1 MSVETSMAT
10 ELDKAK
16 RMASFQPSTR
26 EGENEKTEVGSGNNE
41 DEKEDTC
48 SDGQLHSSTATIT
61 SSTTSQASSAESR
74 KSRRASV
81 RRESLRRDKLG
92 SCLIRSYDPMQVV
105 TPEQLE
111 GFSLFVST
119 PIWIFDFIERRNRYA
134 NPAGLDLWCSP
145 SLDEFL
151 NRNMTDM
158 SAASVARTQECQNRV
173 EKAQIVQDIWTFYP
187 KGKARTLQMTMT
199 AVRLSPDENHSSILV
214 VGNMITSSASLGN
227 SNFNSSRSSLFTSN
241 VANPS
246 PPPFTASPSLSVAS
260 KSISDKNKDLES
272 KETPN
277 NPKTGATNA
286 EEILEEPATN
296 IDKNVTSVEEESKDD
311 SKFVAEGEEMV
322 QANEEDETNFYGDEN
337 IPLNQILDNSNQVAT
352 IQDDTPLN
360 QEILRG
366 VEIIRH
372 LPIAVCQFD
381 MKGRV
386 MFQNPAA
393 YLPPLDDDEEKEM
406 DDEDSLMVEMDTD
419 DESEY
424 YEELF
429 EKEYGQY
436 VGVSTIASSNGR
448 GNFLDRFVN
457 KKVARELLES
467 LQDEAAEMRSNS
479 ITSTSSKSFANAETV
494 SIEAELFTST
504 KGRTQW
510 SSIQL
515 RKTKDPVTS
524 RPVIL
529 YSAQDKSDAMEAKRE
544 REARMQ
550 KSEFLAIMAHE
561 IRTPLHQVT
570 GFIDLLELDACNK
583 STITSTASSGA
594 IATTAKNKAFTE
606 TDSSIKNAM
615 FPSTA
620 FTSNTLASNT
630 LTSKPLAPKT
640 LTSNTLILEN
650 NMVSSADRPQNVKKS
665 RSTSLIHTRSPK
677 WPSVS
682 PPRQSIGNLTGE
694 QKGYIKLLKSSANQL
709 MTVINDV
716 LDYSKL
722 EAGKMK
728 TERIPF
734 ELLSVVQG
742 SMEAVRGNCEEKG
755 LTLTLDYGGS
765 EGDEYDCDGNKNKIE
780 GSSVNNV
787 VRKPIRRRRS
797 FDGKA
802 INSRRKIGRNHS
814 FNSKKKR
821 GDNHP
826 NIRSNDIPFRILGD
840 PNRLR
845 QVLLNFLSNAVKFTE
860 KGGIHVRVCSFT
872 KMNKPASATPSDLGE
887 RRRVSRRGSLSSTTS
902 MDRKEE
908 RRKVKRRSSMSSTM
922 SEKKEDEKA
931 ESGGLNSGSTSVAS
945 KDALFTRYLKIV
957 VTDTGMGISKEN
969 QNTIFEKYQQANLSV
984 ARNFGGTGLGLSIC
998 KLLVEQTMGGSI
1010 GVDSDLG
1017 QGSSFYFTLPIEV
1030 PREINDDTSKVNG
1043 GEEDEKNSAS
1053 LNVLVAEDNKINQ
1066 KLVANMLKRMG
1077 HKSILVE
1084 NGRQAIDAIVKSS
1097 SESIIYDAVLMD
1109 IQMPVM
1115 DGLEATRRLRTM
1127 GYTDLPILGL
1137 TASVKRS
1144 DYEELGFTD
1153 WLPKPILM
1161 KDLKAKLL
1169 KLSTLNGEDSDE
1181 STGK

>member
-1 MSVETSMAT
+1 MSVESSMPT
-10 ELDKAK
+10 DLDKSK
-16 RMASFQPSTR
+16 RLASLQPGTKDD
-26 EGENEKTEVGSGNNE
+26 GGNEKPEAGGGNSNE
-41 DEKEDTC
+41 DEKEDT
-48 SDGQLHSSTATIT
+48 DGVLQSSTATIT
-61 SSTTSQASSAESR
+61 SSTTSGASSAESR
-74 KSRRASV
+74 KSRRASM
-81 RRESLRRDKLG
+81 RRESLRREKA
-92 SCLIRSYDPMQVV
+92 CLFRAYDPMQVV

-111 GFSLFVST
+111 GLSLLVSS
-119 PIWIFDFIERRNRYA
+119 PIWIFDFIEKKNRFA
-134 NPAGLDLWCSP
+134 NPAGLDLWGSP

-151 NRNMTDM
+151 NRDMTEM
-158 SAASVARTQECQNRV
+158 SAASIARTQECQNRI
-173 EKAQIVQDIWTFYP
+173 EKAQVVQDIWTFYP
-187 KGKARTLQMTMT
+187 NGKARTLQMTMT
-199 AVRLSPDENHSSILV
+199 AVRLSPDEDHCCILV
-214 VGNMITSSASLGN
+214 VGNMVSSSSSSAFGN
-227 SNFNSSRSSLFTSN
+227 SNFNSRSSFSN
-241 VANPS
+241 GSNPS
-246 PPPFTASPSLSVAS
+246 PPPSTASTPMSATPKTISGKNRDSDSKQTLGNS
-260 KSISDKNKDLES
+260 KSATTNPCTEEEPEESTTTSDKNVAK
-272 KETPN
+272 
-277 NPKTGATNA
+277 
-286 EEILEEPATN
+286 
-296 IDKNVTSVEEESKDD
+296 VEEESKD
-311 SKFVAEGEEMV
+311 EGEV
-322 QANEEDETNFYGDEN
+322 EDEDEANLYCDEN
-337 IPLNQILDNSNQVAT
+337 VPLNHILDNSNQLAT
-352 IQDDTPLN
+352 IEDESPLN

-381 MKGRV
+381 MKGRL

-393 YLPPLDDDEEKEM
+393 YLPPSDDEEEKEM
-406 DDEDSLMVEMDTD
+406 EDEDSLMDGMDTD

-429 EKEYGQY
+429 EKQYGPY
-436 VGVSTIASSNGR
+436 TGISTIGSSNGR
-448 GNFLDRFVN
+448 GSFLDRFVN
-457 KKVARELLES
+457 KKVARELLAS
-467 LQDEAAEMRSNS
+467 LQDDAVESRSNS
-479 ITSTSSKSFANAETV
+479 ITSVSSNVLSKTGTV

-570 GFIDLLELDACNK
+570 GFIDLLELDASGK
-583 STITSTASSGA
+583 SSITSRASSGA
-594 IATTAKNKAFTE
+594 IATTAKNKSFTE

-620 FTSNTLASNT
+620 RS
-630 LTSKPLAPKT
+630 
-640 LTSNTLILEN
+640 LEN
-650 NMVSSADRPQNVKKS
+650 QMVTSESRPNNVKKS
-665 RSTSLIHTRSPK
+665 RSTSLINTSFNN
-677 WPSVS
+677 WPTISL
-682 PPRQSIGNLTGE
+682 PRQSIGNLTGE

-765 EGDEYDCDGNKNKIE
+765 DGDEHGHEGDKDNQE
-780 GSSVNNV
+780 SSGVNV
-787 VRKPIRRRRS
+787 IRKPIRRRRS
-797 FDGKA
+797 FDGKS
-802 INSRRKIGRNHS
+802 INRRRRIGRNHS
-814 FNSKKKR
+814 FNSKKKNR

-826 NIRSNDIPFRILGD
+826 NIRNNDIPFRILGD

-845 QVLLNFLSNAVKFTE
+845 QVLLNLLSNAVKFTE
-860 KGGIHVRVCSFT
+860 QGGIHVRVSSCT
-872 KMNKPASATPSDLGE
+872 KKVKSPDTTPTNLGE
-887 RRRVSRRGSLSSTTS
+887 KRRSARRTSMSSTTS
-902 MDRKEE
+902 IDIKDESG
-908 RRKVKRRSSMSSTM
+908 KAKRRSSMSSTA
-922 SEKKEDEKA
+922 SGEKKEDGKI
-931 ESGGLNSGSTSVAS
+931 ESGTSNSSCTATAS
-945 KDALFTRYLKIV
+945 KDGQISRSLKII
-957 VTDTGMGISKEN
+957 VTDTGMGISKEQ

-998 KLLVEQTMGGSI
+998 KLLVEQTMGGTI
-1010 GVDSDLG
+1010 GVNSDLG
-1017 QGSSFYFTLPIEV
+1017 QGASFHISLPIEV
-1030 PREINDDTSKVNG
+1030 PSEINDDTSRGVNG
-1043 GEEDEKNSAS
+1043 GKEDEKKGAS
-1053 LNVLVAEDNKINQ
+1053 LSILVAEDNKINQ

-1077 HKSILVE
+1077 HKPTLVE

-1097 SESIIYDAVLMD
+1097 AERIIYDAVLMD

-1127 GYTDLPILGL
+1127 GHTDLPILGL

-1169 KLSTLNGEDSDE
+1169 KLSELSGEDSDE
-1181 STGK
+1181 

>member
-1 MSVETSMAT
+1 MSVESTMTT
-10 ELDKAK
+10 EVDKAK
-16 RMASFQPSTR
+16 RLASFQPGTR
-26 EGENEKTEVGSGNNE
+26 DEGENEKTEVGSGNNE
-41 DEKEDTC
+41 DEKEDNS
-48 SDGQLHSSTATIT
+48 SDGPLHSSTATIT

-74 KSRRASV
+74 RSRRASV

-92 SCLIRSYDPMQVV
+92 SCLIRSYDPMQVI

-111 GFSLFVST
+111 GFSFLVST
-119 PIWIFDFIERRNRYA
+119 PIWIFDFVERRNRYA
-134 NPAGLDLWCSP
+134 NPAGLDLWSAP

-151 NRNMTDM
+151 NRDMTDM
-158 SAASVARTQECQNRV
+158 SPASVARTQEGQNRI
-173 EKAQIVQDIWTFYP
+173 EKAQVVQDIWTFYP

-199 AVRLSPDENHSSILV
+199 AVRLSPDEKHCSILV
-214 VGNMITSSASLGN
+214 VGNMITSASSLGN
-227 SNFNSSRSSLFTSN
+227 SNFNNSRSSFIASN
-241 VANPS
+241 AANPS
-246 PPPFTASPSLSVAS
+246 PPPSTASPALSAAS
-260 KSISDKNKDLES
+260 KTSSENKDSDS
-272 KETPN
+272 KQTSN
-277 NPKTGATNA
+277 NPKSGTTNT
-286 EEILEEPATN
+286 EEILGEPATN
-296 IDKNVTSVEEESKDD
+296 IDKSVSTVEEESKKD
-311 SKFVAEGEEMV
+311 SKFAAEGEEIIE
-322 QANEEDETNFYGDEN
+322 AKDDDEVNFYGDEN
-337 IPLNQILDNSNQVAT
+337 IPLNHILDSSNQVAT
-352 IQDDTPLN
+352 IHDDTPLN

-381 MKGRV
+381 MKGRA

-406 DDEDSLMVEMDTD
+406 EDEDSLMDDMDTD

-429 EKEYGQY
+429 EKQYGQY
-436 VGVSTIASSNGR
+436 AGVSTIASSNGR

-457 KKVARELLES
+457 KKVARELLAS
-467 LQDEAAEMRSNS
+467 LQDGAAETRSNS
-479 ITSTSSKSFANAETV
+479 ITSTSSNAFVNTETV

-515 RKTKDPVTS
+515 RKTQDPVTS

-583 STITSTASSGA
+583 TTITSTASSSA

-606 TDSSIKNAM
+606 TDSGIKNAM

-620 FTSNTLASNT
+620 LTSTT
-630 LTSKPLAPKT
+630 LTQ
-640 LTSNTLILEN
+640 NNLILEN
-650 NMVSSADRPQNVKKS
+650 KVVSSANRPQNVKKS
-665 RSTSLIHTRSPK
+665 RSTSLINTRSPK

-682 PPRQSIGNLTGE
+682 IPRQSIGNLTGE

-765 EGDEYDCDGNKNKIE
+765 DGDEYDCDSDKNKIE
-780 GSSVNNV
+780 GSTVNNGI
-787 VRKPIRRRRS
+787 RQPIRRRRS

-845 QVLLNFLSNAVKFTE
+845 QVLLNLLSNAVKFTE

-872 KMNKPASATPSDLGE
+872 QKNKPASTTPSNMGE

-922 SEKKEDEKA
+922 SEKKEDEKVA
-931 ESGGLNSGSTSVAS
+931 PGASNSGSTSAAS
-945 KDALFTRYLKIV
+945 KEALFTRHLKIV

-1010 GVDSDLG
+1010 GVNSDLG
-1017 QGSSFYFTLPIEV
+1017 QGSSFYITLPIEV
-1030 PREINDDTSKVNG
+1030 PREINDDTNKANG
-1043 GEEDEKNSAS
+1043 DEEDEKNSAS

-1097 SESIIYDAVLMD
+1097 TESIIYDAVLMD

-1127 GYTDLPILGL
+1127 GYSDLPILGL